1 MGILEGKVAIVTGAG
16 HGIGRGH
23 AMELAKQGAKVVVN
37 DLGGSERGEGSGS
50 AAEDTVKLIEE
61 RGGVAVPNFADV
73 SDYDLSGEMV
83 QQAIDEFGKLDILVN
98 NAGIV
103 RDAAIWNMKV
113 EDWDAVMRVH
123 VRGTWC
129 PTHHASKH
137 WRERAKEGPLQAR
150 IVNTTSGAGLG
161 GNFGQ
166 TSYATAKAAIVGMTL
181 TLAQE
186 LYKTGVTA
194 NCIGPAGLTRITATM
209 PGSEPALEPDTRARG
224 RVEPHGPEELV
235 TGGRVARERR
245 RAVRDGP
252 GDPGGP
258 RPAHPH
264 AGVDRE
270 AVRVVR
276 RQGVGRGTARV
287 DHGHRDLRL
296 SSPRHALRR
305 HHHLDHPRTGVS
317 KTRIP
322 SFADAG
328 LMVTRRRGLSAGR
341 ARGRGGCGC
350 RGTPRTRRGSR

>member
-1 MGILEGKVAIVTGAG
+1 MALLEGKVAIVTGAG

-23 AMELAKQGAKVVVN
+23 AMELAKHGASVVVN

-50 AAEDTVKLIEE
+50 AAEDTVKLITD
-61 RGGVAVPNFADV
+61 RGGIAVPNFADV
-73 SDYDLSGEMV
+73 SDYDRSGEMV

-113 EDWDAVMRVH
+113 EDWDAVMKVH

-137 WRERAKEGPLQAR
+137 WRERAKEGPLKAR

-166 TSYATAKAAIVGMTL
+166 TNYATAKAAIVGMTL

-209 PGSEPALEPDTRARG
+209 PGSEPALEPDS
-224 RVEPHGPEELV
+224 VPEGEWNPMDPKNSSPVVAWLASDDAQYV
-235 TGGRVARERR
+235 TGQVIRVIHDKLFLMQGWTEKKSISS
-245 RAVRDGP
+245 
-252 GDPGGP
+252 GGKP
-258 RPAHPH
+258 W
-264 AGVDRE
+264 
-270 AVRVVR
+270 
-276 RQGVGRGTARV
+276 
-287 DHGHRDLRL
+287 
-296 SSPRHALRR
+296 
-305 HHHLDHPRTGVS
+305 
-317 KTRIP
+317 
-322 SFADAG
+322 DAEQLG
-328 LMVTRRRGLSAGR
+328 SIMATEVF
-341 ARGRGGCGC
+341 
-350 RGTPRTRRGSR
+350 GSRHPGMRFEATIK

>member
-50 AAEDTVKLIEE
+50 AAEDTVTLIEE

-209 PGSEPALEPDTRARG
+209 PGSEPALEPDT
-224 RVEPHGPEELV
+224 VPEGEWNPMDPKNSSPVVAWLASDDAQYV
-235 TGGRVARERR
+235 TGQVIRVIHDTTLLDAGL
-245 RAVRDGP
+245 DGEEV
-252 GDPGGP
+252 
-258 RPAHPH
+258 
-264 AGVDRE
+264 GV
-270 AVRVVR
+270 VG

-296 SSPRHALRR
+296 PPPRHALRS
-305 HHHLDHPRTGVS
+305 HHHLTNLRQ
-317 KTRIP
+317 KT
-322 SFADAG
+322 S
-328 LMVTRRRGLSAGR
+328 L
-341 ARGRGGCGC
+341 
-350 RGTPRTRRGSR
+350 